1 MQMETKRE
9 KPGRISH
16 IRHPLIFAFFVSLLC
31 VRSLLG
37 VDKNIVYEG
46 EQ

>member
-9 KPGRISH
+9 KPGRFSQVQHSI
-16 IRHPLIFAFFVSLLC
+16 LFAFPALLLC

-37 VDKNIVYEG
+37 VDKNIVYDG